1 MALAGIEEFG
11 DCSDRTQFYTLTNPD
26 GTRQEPPKQALEY
39 GWEPDGSGKIWHNT
53 EQENLRVP
61 IQSVKFDYGIVKPRY
76 DEKQIDRVLP
86 MQVNAPAE
94 RTSEQVAA
102 LQTSLAEMLK
112 YLRWIATAITVI
124 AVYLMVISF
133 IKK

>member
-1 MALAGIEEFG
+1 MRRRDFIAALCA
-11 DCSDRTQFYTLTNPD
+11 
-26 GTRQEPPKQALEY
+26 
-39 GWEPDGSGKIWHNT
+39 
-53 EQENLRVP
+53 
-61 IQSVKFDYGIVKPRY
+61 
-76 DEKQIDRVLP
+76 
-86 MQVNAPAE
+86 AE